1 MGLIGGAMN
10 VSEFE
15 RNKPRET
22 RKAIKE
28 LREYLTMLYENG
40 EIKVGIPRILE
51 SLNDIESK
59 FLKGE

>member
-1 MGLIGGAMN
+1 MN
-10 VSEFE
+10 PSEFE

-28 LREYLTMLYENG
+28 LREYLMMLHENG
-40 EIKVGIPRILE
+40 ETVVYLPHVLN

-59 FLKGE
+59 FLKGD